1 MTNYPIVRFVAS
13 VGDTAPVLDLNEPSE
28 GLMVLH
34 DGFSLGSPTYE
45 AAPLSVGVRL
55 GERTLSGTMRVRTD
69 QANAA
74 RLLQAFAAEVLK
86 PTNVLM
92 FQIDASSEP
101 MWARTYQTEQE
112 PISLENTSVERSE
125 RRYDLPYSLVADAYF
140 YGAPHSLGTYSITN
154 NPSSTAYSITPTNLA
169 PNPNAGVSTA
179 GWSTTAGALT
189 RTTLA
194 QSRTGTHV
202 FTWAAPLTASAAYRS
217 TRTPVVAGS
226 TYSVGLDEFF
236 VGGGGSRLTNIRVRW
251 FNGAGSQVSSTVNGA
266 GLGAMTGAASQS
278 MRRRTLAGLLAPAGA
293 TSMEVG
299 LAITLGTGASTV
311 HFNAVMV
318 NAGAAALPYRDGSSA
333 GWGWAGTPH
342 ASVSGPM
349 VTSSGASYPSQ
360 VALPSI
366 PGDAPAELS
375 MRVLPSAS
383 WHHHDVVAHV
393 AAFSDPSDSTAIVL
407 PIDASWTGTGA
418 GGTVATAAMVTGQY
432 RAVTGA
438 TATLSHPE
446 IVVRP
451 GAYHAYL
458 RMAKSSST
466 TTSTWTA
473 SLSSGGARIGDASLG
488 VYDAGVATG
497 NRSAYVDLGVVTLP
511 RATDARRLT
520 GGAATFPLTLTMTR
534 HTGATTA
541 WLDCLVLIP
550 VDAARIVGS
559 CRSSLEFRA
568 LSGPAV
574 GTSDIAA
581 VLDAQESATWQESP
595 AGIASGA
602 PAIASGGFPQVW
614 PNATN
619 VLHLLQQTRSRG
631 PAATTADSDTT
642 TAAAQVELWCL
653 PRYLYMA
660 TGA

>member
-112 PISLENTSVERSE
+112 PISLENTSVARSE

-154 NPSSTAYSITPTNLA
+154 NPSSTAYAITPTNLM
-169 PNPNAGVSTA
+169 PNPTAGVSTA
-179 GWSTTAGALT
+179 GWATTAGALT

-202 FTWAAPLTASAAYRS
+202 FTWAAPLVASAAYRS

-251 FNGAGSQVSSTVNGA
+251 FNGAGSQVGSTVNGA

-278 MRRRTLAGLLAPAGA
+278 MRRRTLAGLLAPVGA
-293 TSMEVG
+293 ASMEVG

-318 NAGAAALPYRDGSSA
+318 NPGATALPYRDGSST

-342 ASVSGPM
+342 LTTSGPLIA
-349 VTSSGASYPSQ
+349 SSGASFPAQ
-360 VALPSI
+360 VALPPI

-375 MRVLPSAS
+375 MRVLPSVS
-383 WHHHDVVAHV
+383 WHHHDAVAHV
-393 AAFSDPSDSTAIVL
+393 AAFADPSDSTAIVL
-407 PIDASWTGTGA
+407 PIDTSWTA
-418 GGTVATAAMVTGQY
+418 PSSVSPPVATAAMISGQY
-432 RAVTGA
+432 RAVTG
-438 TATLSHPE
+438 TSTLLSE

-451 GAYHAYL
+451 GTYHAYV
-458 RMAKSSST
+458 RMAKGAST
-466 TTSTWTA
+466 TPTTWTA
-473 SLSSGGARIGDASLG
+473 SLSSGLAKISDPALG
-488 VYDAGVATG
+488 VYDAGVTSG

-511 RATDARRLT
+511 RGTDARRLT
-520 GGAATFPLTLTMTR
+520 GGAASFPLELAMTR
-534 HTGATTA
+534 HTGTAAA

-559 CRSSLEFRA
+559 CRSVLEFRA

-574 GTSDIAA
+574 GTSSIAA
-581 VLDAQESATWQESP
+581 VLDAEEAATWQESP

-602 PAIASGGFPQVW
+602 PAIAAGGFPQVW

-631 PAATTADSDTT
+631 PAATTADGDTANAT
-642 TAAAQVELWCL
+642 AQVELWCL